1 MSARPYPF
9 ERLPRLSRED
19 VERLGRWSRAA
30 PWRALSEGA
39 GRAREML
46 GQPVTIRVGSP
57 EPGRALPAVDAARP
71 TLLWSGASEIGMTLD
86 PTLAAAIVELTLGG
100 AIAEH
105 DAATGPLGE
114 LERGVLA
121 YAFGRWLAPSPW
133 RLADVFAHP
142 AALHALMDAPIRWS
156 AEIAIGPLE
165 GRADLW
171 LPRDAAPTTRRSPP
185 AWSRDLPIALVLD
198 AGDAT
203 LTARDLAALRP
214 GDVLVP
220 DRLGVAHDASGLRG
234 HARLGAVHARWGIA
248 CVIEAGEAR
257 VARRADR
264 NTPMTARLEESM
276 SDEASTLEAMGD
288 TPVQLTVELARM
300 SVPLGE
306 LAALAPGAVLRTGQA
321 LGAPVQL
328 RAGDRVIG
336 AGELVEVEGELGIRL
351 TALEVAPG

>member
-1 MSARPYPF
+1 M
-9 ERLPRLSRED
+9 
-19 VERLGRWSRAA
+19 V
-30 PWRALSEGA
+30 
-39 GRAREML
+39 
-46 GQPVTIRVGSP
+46 QPVQWATYWLNGNVPLVGLLQSSP
-57 EPGRALPAVDAARP
+57 GAMEQLDHDLGSVVDRY
-71 TLLWSGASEIGMTLD
+71 LS
-86 PTLAAAIVELTLGG
+86 
-100 AIAEH
+100 
-105 DAATGPLGE
+105 
-114 LERGVLA
+114 
-121 YAFGRWLAPSPW
+121 Y
-133 RLADVFAHP
+133 
-142 AALHALMDAPIRWS
+142 
-156 AEIAIGPLE
+156 
-165 GRADLW
+165 
-171 LPRDAAPTTRRSPP
+171 
-185 AWSRDLPIALVLD
+185 VLD
-198 AGDAT
+198 AQAAATDAGRMGPQQCGWQFPTMNAHRALLLWAEYKRNAT

-306 LAALAPGAVLRTGQA
+306 LAALAPGAVLKTGHA